1 MYCLSAGP
9 STILEGSANRVG
21 EPSAVGGGIKVF
33 FTGTIYDDAT
43 FEQGA
48 RHPDCFQHDQIVES
62 ELRKDDG
69 PRPSFETT
77 RTSFTSPRLV
87 VQNLMTN

>member
-33 FTGTIYDDAT
+33 FTGTIYDDAA
-43 FEQGA
+43 FEQEAGILTV
-48 RHPDCFQHDQIVES
+48 FN
-62 ELRKDDG
+62 
-69 PRPSFETT
+69 TT
-77 RTSFTSPRLV
+77 RSSKANCTKTMGPARISTDPQCRL
-87 VQNLMTN
+87 